1 MIILKVQKDQS
12 ELKKDMDLN
21 SNMIILKEIIWYN
34 INILNINLN
43 SNMILLKVFTN
54 NFLKWWN

>member
-21 SNMIILKEIIWYN
+21 SNMIILKVEELANYEPPSN
-34 INILNINLN
+34 I
-43 SNMILLKVFTN
+43 
-54 NFLKWWN
+54 